1 MKEDTIVVATQDTPQ
16 ERRHARLTR
25 DAIAAL
31 VRGAIDDGINAYRMT
46 YSVPGYSL
54 EAWTKDIVKRR
65 TGEIES
71 LLTDAIGRVG
81 KHPAWPAMVAVV
93 EATGQ
98 PSSYVKDFYYHDRE
112 TLERRQPTVFAWT
125 TRATGTWLLAPGTG
139 TDSCLP
145 LATGVANS
153 GEADAWYWWNGYA
166 LTGVDAETALRRLK
180 RAESALT
187 RQEKEPMPHV
197 VV

>member
-1 MKEDTIVVATQDTPQ
+1 MVTTQDTPQ
-16 ERRHARLTR
+16 ERRHRRLTR

-31 VRGAIDDGINAYRMT
+31 VRGTIDDGINAYRMT
-46 YSVPGYSL
+46 SSVPGYSL
-54 EAWTKDIVKRR
+54 EAWTKDIVKRK

-93 EATGQ
+93 EATGR

-139 TDSCLP
+139 TDACLP
-145 LATGVANS
+145 LATGVANG
-153 GEADAWYWWNGYA
+153 GEAHAWYWWNGRELTEVTAAVA
-166 LTGVDAETALRRLK
+166 LQRLT
-180 RAESALT
+180 RAERALS
-187 RQEKEPMPHV
+187 RADEERGEEAL
-197 VV
+197 